1 MVQLTVRQVVA
12 IGSRTVANA
21 RVHVDQRHEPP
32 PVRRNRR
39 AGPGNRFPEER
50 IRVVAVARSA
60 SAADCGQPTP
70 TGKARDTA
78 APDASTGGPQSGMTE
93 RRTATSTAFR
103 TRAAKIFDKGAV
115 LDAAL
120 ALRPLAPRDRDAET
134 DTE

>member
-1 MVQLTVRQVVA
+1 M
-12 IGSRTVANA
+12 ANA
-21 RVHVDQRHEPP
+21 GDHVGQRREPP

-39 AGPGNRFPEER
+39 AGPENRFPEGR

-60 SAADCGQPTP
+60 SGADCGQSVQ

-103 TRAAKIFDKGAV
+103 TRAANIFDNGAV

-120 ALRPLAPRDRDAET
+120 ALRPSPPRGRDAEHG
-134 DTE
+134 TE